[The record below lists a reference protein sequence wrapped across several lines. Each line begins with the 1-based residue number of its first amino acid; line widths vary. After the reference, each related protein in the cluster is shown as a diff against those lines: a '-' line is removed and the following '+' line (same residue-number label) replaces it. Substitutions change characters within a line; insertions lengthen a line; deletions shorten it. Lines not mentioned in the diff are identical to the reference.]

1 MKPGNWFKKTSRYL
15 KYRLGK
21 LSPELKEK
29 IEVLNSVELFEFCRG
44 IDLVEIATECEFKNC
59 EAGETVIEAGDTG
72 DGLYMVDT
80 GKHEVFID
88 DSEDMLAE
96 FGAGDYFGEMSLI
109 DNKDRSANV
118 ICKEGGRLLFFS
130 KEGFVGLLRKQS
142 QASFRFLFV
151 QARTLSQRLRE
162 TNRKLSEKTG

>member
-1 MKPGNWFKKTSRYL
+1 MKPGNWFKKTGRYL

-44 IDLVEIATECEFKNC
+44 IDLVEIATECKFKKSEPDEVII
-59 EAGETVIEAGDTG
+59 EAGETGN
-72 DGLYMVDT
+72 GLYMVDT
-80 GKHEVFID
+80 GKYSVIIGESDEEV
-88 DSEDMLAE
+88 AE

-109 DNKDRSANV
+109 DNKERSANV
-118 ICKEGGRLLFFS
+118 ICKETGRLLFFS